1 MQLELYSERNQ
12 PAPARIQESFFHE
25 SWSSIIDLIKL
36 FIKANY
42 FRDEFGDISDCFSY
56 DKDSYFYLYVK
67 SNTNIDLADQIIFK
81 KSPNI
86 VTINVLDLIELLY
99 GILHNEEK
107 IINLY
112 IRDINKIFYK
122 HGMVYEIGSDGKI
135 LKKLPDELVELI
147 NQSNYF
153 EFKDLEL
160 RNLISQACSKFKSHI
175 IAERKISLEKL
186 WDAFER
192 IKTQLDS
199 NKRVSVSELIR
210 SSDLSISFKEHIENE
225 MNTLT
230 KIGNNFQIRHSETD
244 KTPITHHEEIDYLFH
259 RCLSLFNLLA
269 TNLVRIQSQ

>member
-12 PAPARIQESFFHE
+12 PAPARIQESFSHE
-25 SWSSIIDLIKL
+25 SWSNIIDLIKL
-36 FIKANY
+36 FIRKNY
-42 FRDEFGDISDCFSY
+42 FRDEFGDISNCLSY
-56 DKDSYFYLYVK
+56 DKDSYFYLYIK
-67 SNTNIDLADQIIFK
+67 ANTNINLADQIIFK
-81 KSPNI
+81 KSTNI
-86 VTINVLDLIELLY
+86 ITINVLDLIELLY
-99 GILHNEEK
+99 CILRNEEK

-112 IRDINKIFYK
+112 IRDINKNFYK

-147 NQSNYF
+147 NQSNHF
-153 EFKDLEL
+153 EFKDVEL

-199 NKRVSVSELIR
+199 NKKNSVSKLI
-210 SSDLSISFKEHIENE
+210 SSLEVSSSFREHIEDE

-230 KIGNNFQIRHSETD
+230 KIGNSFQIRHSETD
-244 KTPITHHEEIDYLFH
+244 KTPITHHDEIDYLFH
-259 RCLSLFNLLA
+259 RCLSLLNLLA